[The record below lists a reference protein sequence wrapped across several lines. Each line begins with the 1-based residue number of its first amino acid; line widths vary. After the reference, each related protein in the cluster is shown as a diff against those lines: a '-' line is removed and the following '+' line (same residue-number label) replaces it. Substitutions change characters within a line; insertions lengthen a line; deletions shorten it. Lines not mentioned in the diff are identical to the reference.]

1 MVAVINPGLQA
12 LERGINMLCN
22 LARYTYTCQHFFEP
36 LQYIAGNG
44 TSIHVG
50 TDSAISALLT
60 VSRAPMTS

>member
-1 MVAVINPGLQA
+1 
-12 LERGINMLCN
+12 MLCN